1 MGWIS
6 INRET
11 IHTSALDPN
20 PVVKIEQISSEISGN
35 VEYII
40 LDYIHKNGKIDR
52 CSLSQTIE

>member
-1 MGWIS
+1 MGWVYLDG
-6 INRET
+6 EMV
-11 IHTSALDPN
+11 HTSALDPN
-20 PVVKIEQISSEISGN
+20 PVVKIKQISSEISGN